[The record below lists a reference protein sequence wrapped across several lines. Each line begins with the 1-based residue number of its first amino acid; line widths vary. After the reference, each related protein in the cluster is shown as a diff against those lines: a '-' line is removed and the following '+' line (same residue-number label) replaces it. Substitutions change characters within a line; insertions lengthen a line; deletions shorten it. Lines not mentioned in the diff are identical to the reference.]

1 MSLKEKIQSN
11 NTNIIK
17 TENGENNNEQKNSL
31 ASKTFQG
38 GSFIQKKRK

>member
-11 NTNIIK
+11 NTKIIK

-31 ASKTFQG
+31 ASKMF
-38 GSFIQKKRK
+38 